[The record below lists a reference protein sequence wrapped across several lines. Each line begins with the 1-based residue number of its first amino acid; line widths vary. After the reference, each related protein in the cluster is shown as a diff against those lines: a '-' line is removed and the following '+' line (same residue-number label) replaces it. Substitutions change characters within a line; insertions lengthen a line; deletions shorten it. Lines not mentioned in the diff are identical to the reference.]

1 MRLLLHTIA
10 AILLCGVAWP
20 QGGPEGQVGVSNE
33 LDSSIRTAI
42 LRGQKYKN
50 ELDFFDHEIGRN
62 TITKRNMVTATKQT
76 YALNDFD
83 RIAYAAAYGNGHL
96 EPLTVDAA
104 RLMIIDSV
112 LVVVKIS
119 AWGSAGISKEIR
131 RAKDSIVV
139 VTGEGKQI
147 TPLKH
152 NMWVGSVS
160 DGLPIY
166 QATTISTGNSSLV
179 VWNRT
184 GAAFAHGTIYLSSLF
199 SAKDVRELKGPALAV
214 FHLGETKRLSTV
226 SVNWLLGEAERR

>member
-1 MRLLLHTIA
+1 MTLPLHAIA
-10 AILLCGVAWP
+10 AVLLCGAAWT
-20 QGGPEGQVGVSNE
+20 QSVPESQTGVSNE
-33 LDSSIRTAI
+33 LDSLIRAAI
-42 LRGQKYKN
+42 SRGQKYKN
-50 ELDFFDHEIGRN
+50 ELDFFDHEIARN

-96 EPLTVDAA
+96 KPLTLENA

-119 AWGSAGISKEIR
+119 AWGSVGIAETIR

-139 VTGEGKQI
+139 VTGDGKRI
-147 TPLKH
+147 PPSAHT
-152 NMWVGSVS
+152 MWVGSVS

-166 QATTISTGNSSLV
+166 QATAISSGNSSLII
-179 VWNRT
+179 WNMT

-199 SAKDVRELKGPALAV
+199 LAKDVRDLKRPALAV
-214 FHLGETKRLSTV
+214 FRLGDTKRLSAV
-226 SVNWLLGEAERR
+226 SLDWLLGESEK